1 MSSLRAARQERV
13 FDAMDAAGLDVLV
26 LGRRD
31 SIAYATGHQS
41 LWTAGTRP
49 FGAACVLVGATGRS
63 THLLSTWDAGVP
75 PEIPFDHL
83 YGVTWNP
90 AVMGAALR
98 GIPGLPEARRIG
110 VDALSPGFAR
120 AAARLAPD
128 AELVPADDVLRDVR
142 TVKLPVEL
150 EGIRAAT
157 AIAGLGFAAA
167 VETLEQGSGPANALA
182 AAHRAMAS
190 RGATVPSSAPLVR
203 RVGSLMQLDFGV
215 LLGGYEGGLGR
226 TTHLGLA
233 GGKAVPSQDDPADPS
248 VEAQKHLLAACRPG
262 ATGRVLRA
270 AVRPPSRWMVRG
282 SGVGFEPP
290 VITHTV
296 GADAVIENGMVL
308 SVEVEVDGW
317 HRRDL
322 VHIGEPL

>member
-1 MSSLRAARQERV
+1 
-13 FDAMDAAGLDVLV
+13 
-26 LGRRD
+26 
-31 SIAYATGHQS
+31 
-41 LWTAGTRP
+41 
-49 FGAACVLVGATGRS
+49 
-63 THLLSTWDAGVP
+63 
-75 PEIPFDHL
+75 
-83 YGVTWNP
+83 
-90 AVMGAALR
+90 
-98 GIPGLPEARRIG
+98 
-110 VDALSPGFAR
+110 
-120 AAARLAPD
+120 
-128 AELVPADDVLRDVR
+128 
-142 TVKLPVEL
+142 
-150 EGIRAAT
+150 
-157 AIAGLGFAAA
+157 
-167 VETLEQGSGPANALA
+167 
-182 AAHRAMAS
+182 MAS